1 MLGCGGSM
9 VLDKESLPRPL
20 SLAHLHLWAFT
31 HESPSTWIDLHPN
44 KLALRLQEP
53 ACKPPPPGRL
63 LGPHPPLSPTSQ
75 CFSQHPSCG
84 LTPPNRPR
92 SAPIPH
98 QPGGSEDSSPA
109 RPTAARSVCGAGR
122 GGRRDLNP
130 WLLKS
135 GTWEV
140 RGLPVSLHLSLPPD
154 GAAAGRVAIPS
165 GGAAKAEGVA
175 GTRGPRGG
183 P

>member
-1 MLGCGGSM
+1 M
-9 VLDKESLPRPL
+9 VLDIESLPRPL
-20 SLAHLHLWAFT
+20 SVAHLHLWAFT

-92 SAPIPH
+92 SAPSRTSLGAQKIHLQHGPPL
-98 QPGGSEDSSPA
+98 PGVFVEQAGE
-109 RPTAARSVCGAGR
+109 GAE
-122 GGRRDLNP
+122 
-130 WLLKS
+130 
-135 GTWEV
+135 T
-140 RGLPVSLHLSLPPD
+140 
-154 GAAAGRVAIPS
+154 
-165 GGAAKAEGVA
+165 
-175 GTRGPRGG
+175 
-183 P
+183 